1 MVPPTMTEAP
11 GMGHAPSRAT
21 PDDAATA
28 SLLAATLVIALERA
42 LQTATRLLAALGPL
56 DGCYHQMAQPPPRV
70 PAGGLSRRELGV
82 LRLLAAG
89 HSNRRIAA
97 ALCLSPRTVQRHIA
111 NAYLKIGTHC
121 RAEAVAYA
129 IRHGLA

>member
-11 GMGHAPSRAT
+11 GMGHAPSRGT

-28 SLLAATLVIALERA
+28 SLLAATLVSALERA
-42 LQTATRLLAALGPL
+42 PQAATRLLAALGPL
-56 DGCYHQMAQPPPRV
+56 DGCHHRVAPPPPLV

-97 ALCLSPRTVQRHIA
+97 ALCRSPRTVQRHVA
-111 NAYLKIGTHC
+111 NLYLKVGAHC
-121 RAEAVAYA
+121 RAEAAAYA
-129 IRHGLA
+129 IDHGLR